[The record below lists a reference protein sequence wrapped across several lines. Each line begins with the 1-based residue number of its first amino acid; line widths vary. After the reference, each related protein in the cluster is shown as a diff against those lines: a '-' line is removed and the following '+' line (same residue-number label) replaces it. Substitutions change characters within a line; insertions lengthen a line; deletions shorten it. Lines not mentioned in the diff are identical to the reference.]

1 MTAALHVWILDP
13 FHTGSHRAWSC
24 GVSAALE
31 TAGHRVALHTLPGRH
46 WKWRMHG
53 AAAVWADMMTDNDVP
68 DVVVTTDMCD
78 VAQLRGRMPS
88 SWSKVKVVTMFH
100 ENQLTF
106 PWSPDDPD
114 ATNGRDN
121 TYGYI
126 NASSGLASDA
136 LWFNSNHHMN
146 AFLGATEAFMKRMPK
161 PQLPDVGARL
171 AAKSEVV
178 HLGMNL
184 ANWPSPSQALDDLSH
199 VDTPKF
205 LWNHRWA
212 WDKGTDAWMA
222 FVDGMLKQ
230 NLPGEFIVLG
240 ESFGRKPEGW
250 EALKDQMGA
259 RCLHWGY
266 AESRDEYVR
275 WLWESHIAPVHPK
288 QEYFGLAVV
297 EAMRCRTLPWVPKE
311 HAYVDTMP
319 VGHPFVPA
327 PSWLDAVKEAKWKS
341 WDVPL
346 EKYEARALEF
356 DWKVVGPACARR
368 LEQLCSDSV
377 AQGG

>member
-68 DVVVTTDMCD
+68 DVVITTDMCD

-161 PQLPDVGARL
+161 PQLLDVGARL

-178 HLGMNL
+178 HLGMTL
-184 ANWPSPSQALDDLSH
+184 ANWPSPSRALDDLSH

>member
-13 FHTGSHRAWSC
+13 FHAGSHRAWSR
-24 GVSAALE
+24 GMRAALE
-31 TAGHRVALHTLPGRH
+31 NAGHRVALHTLPGRH

-53 AAAVWADMMTDNDVP
+53 AAAVWADMMTDKDVP
-68 DVVVTTDMCD
+68 DVVLTTDMCD
-78 VAQLRGRMPS
+78 VAQLRGLMPA
-88 SWSKVKVVTMFH
+88 SWSSVKVIAMFH

-126 NASSGLASDA
+126 NVSSALASDA

-146 AFLGATEAFMKRMPK
+146 AFLGATETFMKRMPK
-161 PQLPDVGARL
+161 PQVLDVAPRL

-178 HLGMNL
+178 NLGMSL
-184 ANWPSPSQALDDLSH
+184 ANWPIPSQPLVNLSD

-222 FVDGMLKQ
+222 FVDDVLKQ
-230 NLPGEFIVLG
+230 DLPGEFIVLG

-297 EAMRCRTLPWVPKE
+297 EAMRCRTLPWVPEE

-319 VGHPFVPA
+319 DGHSFVPA
-327 PSWLDAVKEAKWKS
+327 ESWLDAVKGATWKS
-341 WDVPL
+341 WDIPL
-346 EKYEARALEF
+346 QTYEARALEF
-356 DWKVVGPACARR
+356 DWGNVGPACARR
-368 LEQLCSDSV
+368 LEQLCSESV
-377 AQGG
+377 AEES